1 MVSQEILSV
10 KLTSGPFW
18 GIFFHSFLSLEIIS
32 ILKIFGTLSNA
43 SITLKVFPLVSGATS

>member
-10 KLTSGPFW
+10 KLTSGPFS
-18 GIFFHSFLSLEIIS
+18 GIFLHSFFSLEIFL

-43 SITLKVFPLVSGATS
+43 SITLEVFPGATS